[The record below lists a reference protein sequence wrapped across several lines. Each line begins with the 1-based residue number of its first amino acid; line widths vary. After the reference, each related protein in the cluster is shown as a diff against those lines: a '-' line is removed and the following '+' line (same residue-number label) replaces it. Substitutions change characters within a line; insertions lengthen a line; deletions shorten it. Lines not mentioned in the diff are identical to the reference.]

1 MKNKLLLF
9 LIICNYFSNNLN
21 AINNKVKLNFSK
33 ENFEFVDA
41 VNYNDS
47 IKKQNKILK
56 TAKTTAVIPPPLV
69 TAGSACKEVTEATV
83 QVFIT
88 ASGRSGDIIE
98 WYASQNSTT
107 ILHKGAIYGP
117 VISKTTT
124 FYVQTRSGLDNSVR
138 VPVVASVY
146 TSPPSVT
153 LTSSPENSVDS
164 PLCFGTPT
172 TFTAVGGADLFEF
185 SIDGVVVQAM
195 STNRTFT
202 TSALTNGQ
210 IVSVRTRYG
219 VNFDGIITE
228 TAWGTGAMEDNLL
241 SASLSPS
248 AVDGYINS
256 IKISPT
262 ENELVFGIAGELNN
276 NRSLLLFLD
285 TKPGGFNV
293 SNYGDEPLSG
303 VPLVK
308 AFNLFNNNPST
319 FDRDF
324 FADYCLAISTDD
336 GGTNYFADIIELK
349 SGVSTKVHLGNA
361 SLGNPTSN
369 MGVDTGNSGTTDH
382 NLGFEVAVLKSIIG
396 YTEGELSFFALT
408 MQDDSA
414 MNYNVTNSFLSPEL
428 SSTADYGSGAI
439 NYNDEDP
446 NPVVVS
452 ANAFMPCYKTASKTA
467 VIVQQPTIASVG
479 TNQKVCTLVSN
490 PLGGNTP
497 VVGTGVWTKKS
508 GPGSVVFSNSISGS
522 STATVSVEGTYVFT
536 WTISNSICTPSTAD
550 ITVEFHN
557 PLVIPTATVIQPS
570 CAIPSGTIS
579 MAAQSG
585 VTYSLDGI
593 NFFSSNTFTGLT
605 PNSYTLYVRSTSNT
619 SCVTPSASVI
629 VINSVPTPPAVPTTA
644 NVVQPTCSIPSG
656 TISIATQTG
665 VEYSLNGTTYQT
677 SNVFTGLAPNNYT
690 LYVRKTSDNSC
701 LTSSTSTTTINAIP
715 TPPAVPTVASVV
727 QPTCTTPSGT
737 IAITIQ
743 SGVQYSLNG
752 TTYQLSNIFTGLAP
766 GNYTLYVRKISD
778 NTCISVSPT
787 ATVINPIPVI
797 PVPTTSSVIQP
808 TCGIPSGT
816 ITITTQSGVQYS
828 LNGTNFQTSNTFAGL
843 NPGSYTLY
851 VRSTA
856 DNTCITPSTVA
867 ITINAIPTL
876 PAVPT
881 MSSVLQP
888 TCGTPSGT
896 ITITTQSGVEYSL
909 NGINFQ
915 TSNTF
920 AGLAPNS
927 YILYVRRIADNTCQ
941 TQSSSPVVINPLP
954 ALPSIPTLASVIQP
968 SCLQS
973 TGQFVFVTQSNV
985 QYSIGGAYQDSP
997 VFSNVFPG
1005 TYRLSVRF
1013 TNSTSCITLGAEQT
1027 INPVPAAIQFES
1039 TGDCV
1044 DKDYILTASP
1054 LSNSYDPNTV
1064 DYQWEDNLGNS
1075 IGANSNI
1082 LNVSEILAS
1091 MQGDVV
1097 FPLNFSLTIS
1107 SSATACITIENVVIE
1122 SAICNIQKGISPD
1135 GNGSN
1140 DYFDL
1145 SLMDVKKLEIFDRYG
1160 IPVYSKSDYT
1170 IEWKGQSNNGNE
1182 LPSATYYYVIE
1193 FNNGSKAK
1201 TGWIYLIR
1209 EK

>member
-9 LIICNYFSNNLN
+9 LLICNYFTSNLIASN
-21 AINNKVKLNFSK
+21 AKWNFFK
-33 ENFEFVDA
+33 ENLELVNA
-41 VNYNDS
+41 ANYNDS
-47 IKKQNKILK
+47 IKKQNKISK

-69 TAGSACKEVTEATV
+69 TAGSSCKELTDATV
-83 QVFIT
+83 QVYIT

-98 WYASQNSTT
+98 WYDSQNSTT
-107 ILHKGAIYGP
+107 ILHKGSIYGP

-138 VPVVASVY
+138 VPVVASVF

-153 LTSSPENSVDS
+153 LTVSPENSVDS

-185 SIDGVVVQAM
+185 SVDGVVVQAM
-195 STNRTFT
+195 STNRTFIT
-202 TSALTNGQ
+202 NTLTNGQ
-210 IVSVRTRYG
+210 VVSVRTRYS
-219 VNFDGIITE
+219 VIFDGTIAE
-228 TAWGTGAMEDNLL
+228 TAWGTGAMEDNVL
-241 SASLSPS
+241 SASLSPA

-256 IKISPT
+256 IKISPA
-262 ENELVFGIAGELNN
+262 ENELVFGIAGKLNN

-293 SNYGDEPLSG
+293 SNYGDEPLLG
-303 VPLVK
+303 TPLVK

-369 MGVDTGNSGTTDH
+369 MGVNTGNSGTTDY

-414 MNYNVTNSFLSPEL
+414 LNYNVTNSFLSPEL
-428 SSTADYGSGAI
+428 SGTVDYGSAAI

-452 ANAFMPCYKTASKTA
+452 ANAFIPCYKLASRSV
-467 VIVQQPTIASVG
+467 VIVQQPTIATVG
-479 TNQKVCTLVSN
+479 TNQTVCTLVSN

-508 GPGSVVFSNSISGS
+508 GPGSVVFSNSSSGS
-522 STATVSVEGTYVFT
+522 STATVSLEGTYVFT

-550 ITVEFHN
+550 VTIEFHN
-557 PLVIPTATVIQPS
+557 PPVVPTASVIQPS
-570 CAIPSGTIS
+570 CAIPTGTIS

-605 PNSYTLYVRSTSNT
+605 PNNYTLYVRSTSNT
-619 SCVTPSASVI
+619 SCVIPSASVI
-629 VINSVPTPPAVPTTA
+629 VINPVPTPPAVPTMA
-644 NVVQPTCSIPSG
+644 SVVQPTCGFPSA
-656 TISIATQTG
+656 TISIAIQTG
-665 VEYSLNGTTYQT
+665 VEYSLNGTTYQP
-677 SNVFTGLAPNNYT
+677 SNIFTGLAPNSYT
-690 LYVRKTSDNSC
+690 MYVRKTSDNSC
-701 LTSSTSTTTINAIP
+701 VTSSPSAITINAIP
-715 TPPAVPTVASVV
+715 LPPAVPTVGSIV
-727 QPTCTTPSGT
+727 QPTCATPLGT
-737 IAITIQ
+737 IAITTQ

-752 TTYQLSNIFTGLAP
+752 TTYQSSNTFTGLAS
-766 GNYTLYVRKISD
+766 GSYTLYVRKISD
-778 NTCISVSPT
+778 NSCISVSPS
-787 ATVINPIPVI
+787 ATVINPIAIVPA
-797 PVPTTSSVIQP
+797 PTTTSIIQP
-808 TCGIPSGT
+808 TCGTPSGT
-816 ITITTQSGVQYS
+816 IAIASQSGVQYS
-828 LNGTNFQTSNTFAGL
+828 LNGINFQASNTFAGL
-843 NPGSYTLY
+843 TPGNYTLY
-851 VRSTA
+851 VRSTS
-856 DNTCITPSTVA
+856 DNTCITPSATA
-867 ITINAIPTL
+867 ITINVIPTP

-881 MSSVLQP
+881 MLSVVQP

-896 ITITTQSGVEYSL
+896 ITIATQSGVEYSL
-909 NGINFQ
+909 NGSTYQ
-915 TSNTF
+915 LSNIF

-941 TQSSSPVVINPLP
+941 AQSSSSVVIDPLP
-954 ALPSIPTLASVIQP
+954 VLPSAPILASITQP

-973 TGQFVFVTQSNV
+973 TGQLIFATQANV

-1005 TYRLSVRF
+1005 SYRLSVRF
-1013 TNSTSCITLGAEQT
+1013 INSTSCITLGSEQT
-1027 INPVPAAIQFES
+1027 INPVPMPIQFES

-1054 LSNSYDPNTV
+1054 LSGSYDSNTV
-1064 DYQWEDNLGNS
+1064 DYQWKDNLGNV

-1082 LNVSEILAS
+1082 LNVSNVLAS
-1091 MQGDVV
+1091 VQGDVV
-1097 FPLNFSLTIS
+1097 FPLNFSLSIS
-1107 SSATACITIENVVIE
+1107 SSATACETTESIVIE

-1160 IPVYSKSDYT
+1160 IPVYSKSNYT
-1170 IEWKGQSNNGNE
+1170 TEWKGQSNNGNE